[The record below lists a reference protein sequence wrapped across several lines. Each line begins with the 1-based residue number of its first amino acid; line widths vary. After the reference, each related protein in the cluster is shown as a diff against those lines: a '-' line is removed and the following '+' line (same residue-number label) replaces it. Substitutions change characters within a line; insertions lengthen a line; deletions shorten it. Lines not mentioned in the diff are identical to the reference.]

1 MKHPGLNLSTPKK
14 SRGAALIIALMVVA
28 LVAVIGA
35 SMGIDYLI
43 TVKRASNQLIGE
55 QAYSYSIAAE
65 SFAIKVLQM
74 DLLNDA
80 QKGGTRHDAL
90 DEFWNKD
97 APPFQTA
104 EGAYGGKLYDLSG
117 RFNINVLMNQKERMT
132 APPEKKNSEAIL
144 SVNEARFTRLL
155 MSLSDDEG
163 DFVVLPEQAIAI
175 MVAVIDWLDVDNE
188 PTGVDGAEDDFYAG
202 IEERPPYRAANRAM
216 VSPSE
221 LLLVAHMTPEIYKR
235 LLPHITVWPMAPDQ
249 PAGGAGTGAGA
260 ATALS
265 GGINVNTAT
274 ENVLRSLNVEP
285 GKLDGP
291 PASREQVAPIIQQ
304 QQLEGGYAADN
315 NFDSL
320 FSAAGIPKID
330 AAGLTAASDFFLLD
344 GHVTIGDV
352 ATHMQSVISR
362 KNDKVQ
368 VILRSSG
375 GL

>member
-1 MKHPGLNLSTPKK
+1 MRHSSLKK

-55 QAYSYSIAAE
+55 QAYSYGIAAE
-65 SFAIKVLQM
+65 AFAVKVLQM
-74 DLLNDA
+74 DILQDM
-80 QKGGTRHDAL
+80 QDGGNRTDSL

-117 RFNINVLMNQKERMT
+117 RFNINVLVDQPDRTKLPVE
-132 APPEKKNSEAIL
+132 AKNSEQIL
-144 SVNEARFTRLL
+144 TVNEGRFYRLL
-155 MSLSDDEG
+155 RSLSDDEG
-163 DFVVLPEQAIAI
+163 EFVVPPEQALAI
-175 MVAVIDWLDVDNE
+175 TVAVLDWLDSDSE
-188 PTGVDGAEDDFYAG
+188 PTGADGAEDDFYAG
-202 IEERPPYRAANRAM
+202 IEGRPAYRAANRSM

-235 LLPHITVWPMAPDQ
+235 LLPHITVWPMK
-249 PAGGAGTGAGA
+249 PALHATGP
-260 ATALS
+260 TAIE
-265 GGINVNTAT
+265 GGINMNTAT
-274 ENVLRSLNVEP
+274 ENVLRSLNVPVPQQGQTLDSEP
-285 GKLDGP
+285 LAKEAVAGILKLQ
-291 PASREQVAPIIQQ
+291 AE
-304 QQLEGGYAADN
+304 EGGIPAGTDIKALYTEAGVPTPIYAD
-315 NFDSL
+315 DL
-320 FSAAGIPKID
+320 V
-330 AAGLTAASDFFLLD
+330 LASDFFLLD

-368 VILRSSG
+368 VILRTSG